1 MQIKTVLIYGV
12 FTCFFG
18 LNLPAKAQSG
28 WKILSG
34 KWNLSGSILIPE
46 MGQERLCTILDKDS
60 ENEQEWNALSVDLRL
75 TADAAGGAVG
85 IMLNI
90 GSPDDYQLLRITPE
104 AERSVIQM
112 LHWKYGYFRMW
123 QEVILPGR
131 LDKTYTVSIVKA
143 PAVDPEDWRPWK
155 IMIREQGTGKWLLKQ
170 GISNDMPAFGLGRVG
185 LYATTPSVV
194 FSNFQLQLRN
204 QQKKKGA
211 LLLPSVF
218 SDGMVLQHSRRNPVW
233 GKTVPEAEVAI
244 RVAGMRLKT
253 RANKEGHWMIR
264 LPALQVSDSLDMDVV
279 SKMDTVRIRN
289 IAVGEVWLAS
299 GQSNMEMRTW
309 QSDVSK
315 NITERSAD
323 SKLRIFKQPQWPSGY
338 PVFSSGG
345 DWIPADSGAVMGW
358 SAVVSSF
365 GAELRKKLQIPIGII
380 CAYWGGTA
388 VESWFPREE
397 LAKDAVTAP
406 ILNRYNRSLTD
417 LEKRRPV
424 ETRFPWSWDVAEQSH
439 TPGNLYNGMI
449 APLIPYSI
457 KGVLWYQGESNTQKA
472 RQYEH
477 LFPMLIDTW
486 RRKWQQPQLPFFYVQ
501 LAGYDGKQSASDIE
515 SAWPQLRDIQRRVLD
530 KKDHTGMVV
539 AFHLGDSL
547 DIHPYRKN
555 EVGLRLA
562 TLALHDLYG
571 FKRLVSRGPLPQETS
586 FKNGRVT
593 IRFKETATGLTTGNG
608 KPVSGFTLSGKDQ
621 VFYPATAVI
630 SKDGKSVTVYSDK
643 VAAPVAVR
651 YGWAN
656 YSSEANLENR
666 AGLPASPFR
675 TDSWRLPTDDTL

>member
-1 MQIKTVLIYGV
+1 MRIKTILVYGM
-12 FTCFFG
+12 FTCFVG
-18 LNLPAKAQSG
+18 LNVPAKAQSG

-34 KWNLSGSILIPE
+34 RWNLSGSKLTPVTGKE
-46 MGQERLCTILDKDS
+46 QLYTIMDKDS
-60 ENEQEWNALSVDLRL
+60 GKEKEWNALSVDLRL
-75 TADAAGGAVG
+75 AADATGKTIG

-90 GSPDDYQLLRITPE
+90 QSPDDYQLLRITPE
-104 AERSVIQM
+104 TERSVIQM

-123 QEVILPGR
+123 QEVIVPGR
-131 LDKTYTVSIVKA
+131 LDNICTVSIVKA

-155 IMIREQGTGKWLLKQ
+155 IMIREKETGRVLLKQ

-185 LYATTPSVV
+185 LYATTPFVT
-194 FSNFQLQLRN
+194 FSNFSLTLPDAGSRN
-204 QQKKKGA
+204 PA
-211 LLLPSVF
+211 LVLPSVF
-218 SDGMVLQHSRRNPVW
+218 SDGMVLQHSRPNPVW
-233 GKTVPEAEVAI
+233 GKAVPEAEVAI
-244 RVAGMRLKT
+244 HIAGALLKT
-253 RANKEGHWMIR
+253 RANKDGHWMIR
-264 LPALQVSDSLDMDVV
+264 LPALQVSDSLDMKVV
-279 SKMDTVRIRN
+279 SKKDTVCIRN

-309 QSDVSK
+309 QSDVSGT
-315 NITERSAD
+315 ITKQSAD
-323 SKLRIFKQPQWPSGY
+323 GKLRIFKQPQWPSGY

-345 DWIPADSGAVMGW
+345 EWIPADSGAVMGW

-365 GAELRKKLQIPIGII
+365 GAELRKELQVPVGII

-388 VESWFPREE
+388 VESWFPREV
-397 LAKDAVTAP
+397 LAKDPVTVP
-406 ILNRYNRSLTD
+406 ILNRYRQSLTD
-417 LEKRRPV
+417 LEKQQPV
-424 ETRFPWSWDVAEQSH
+424 ETRFPWSWDVAGQSH

-477 LFPMLIDTW
+477 LFPLLIDTW
-486 RRKWQQPQLPFFYVQ
+486 RRKWEQPQLPFFYVQ

-555 EVGLRLA
+555 EIGLRLA
-562 TLALHDLYG
+562 NLALHDLYG
-571 FKRLVSRGPLPQETS
+571 FNRLISRGPLPQETS
-586 FKNGRVT
+586 FKNGRVI
-593 IRFKETATGLTTGNG
+593 IRFRETAAGLTSGNG
-608 KPVSGFTLSGKDQ
+608 KPVSGFTIAGRNQ
-621 VFYPATAVI
+621 VFYPAAAII
-630 SKDGKSVTVYSDK
+630 STDGKSITVYSDQ
-643 VAAPVAVR
+643 VTAPVAVR

-656 YSSEANLENR
+656 YSSEANLVNS

-675 TDSWRLPTDDTL
+675 TDNWKLPTDDTL